1 MSDTSGSNGST
12 PSDDALEAIVTA
24 WREPV
29 NGAIAG
35 RAVVSGGVNGA
46 AGPRGRAEVRS
57 QFSDTLAPMSPPVS
71 APPPVQPST
80 STLHYGHYGPDGQG
94 WPTSTHTGEPT
105 QTLQAAP
112 GTVYGVQ
119 PPAEPQRPVSPAPYE
134 QPYEQPQQHPH
145 QQPQQHPHQQAYE
158 QAYEQPHQH
167 QQAYEQQH
175 QQAYEQPHQQAY
187 EQQHQQAYEQP
198 HQPHYQQPYQQQAY
212 QPQAYEQ
219 QARDDWAAYQEQQYQ
234 EQQPPQLQPQ
244 WGPPQQQ
251 PQQPE
256 EFDWA
261 AAPSQPLPAQRAPAD
276 DPLGGPL
283 PSELL
288 GSGTQMAAEP
298 AMPSLADA
306 LSTPAYDPPE
316 LPQRVPSQ
324 PDVPQVPETEP
335 MMSEAGAPDLARIA
349 TYLREDEDEEP
360 SPDGRPDGFDIPAVL
375 RAVQGVSGVREATLR
390 KNPDGVHTLRLELL
404 DEADPGQVSRAVA
417 RLLNERMGLAAEPN
431 LPGMFAPV
439 PPPPAPPR
447 PPVRNNAPHSALP
460 GYGREARRRR
470 PVSGVR
476 RGSAEVVPAEHAQP
490 VPVGPP
496 TSSAISSARVVID
509 SVDVNTQ
516 GIDAMVEVRLIA
528 DGQPAVGVASGPNVD
543 GYMLRLA
550 AAAAGS
556 AVDQL
561 LVDADGTARGR
572 CYIEHA
578 AVVPMGGCEVAVVV
592 LLLMYDG
599 AVEQLTGSSV
609 VTGDPRQAVVRGT
622 LAAVNRRL
630 EALLP

>member
-24 WREPV
+24 WREPAT
-29 NGAIAG
+29 GAIAG

-46 AGPRGRAEVRS
+46 AGSRGRAEVRS
-57 QFSDTLAPMSPPVS
+57 PFSDMLAPVSPPVS

-94 WPTSTHTGEPT
+94 WPTSTHAGEPP
-105 QTLQAAP
+105 QALQAAP
-112 GTVYGVQ
+112 GTVYGAQ

-134 QPYEQPQQHPH
+134 QPYEQPH
-145 QQPQQHPHQQAYE
+145 QQQPHQAYE
-158 QAYEQPHQH
+158 QQPHQAYEQQPHQPHQAYEQH
-167 QQAYEQQH
+167 QQHQQH

-187 EQQHQQAYEQP
+187 EQP
-198 HQPHYQQPYQQQAY
+198 HQPVYQQPYQHQAY
-212 QPQAYEQ
+212 HPQAYEQ

-234 EQQPPQLQPQ
+234 EQQAPQLQPQ

-256 EFDWA
+256 DFDWA

-276 DPLGGPL
+276 DPLVGPL
-283 PSELL
+283 PAQLL

-306 LSTPAYDPPE
+306 LPTPAYDPPE

-335 MMSEAGAPDLARIA
+335 VMSEAGAPDLARIA

-375 RAVQGVSGVREATLR
+375 RAVQGVSGVREATVR

-431 LPGMFAPV
+431 LPGLFAPA
-439 PPPPAPPR
+439 PEPAPPR
-447 PPVRNNAPHSALP
+447 PPVRNTTNAPHSALP

-476 RGSAEVVPAEHAQP
+476 RGAEVVPAEQAQP
-490 VPVGPP
+490 VLVGPQP
-496 TSSAISSARVVID
+496 ASAISSARVVID

-561 LVDADGTARGR
+561 LIDADGTARGR

-599 AVEQLTGSSV
+599 AVEQLTGSAV